1 MFKKIILSYLIPN
14 PYLIYIKLCY
24 DVVKECVQIIEQF
37 HNLMRIIVVI
47 LMELDLDFGV
57 GCNDGKGKENFT
69 SSAVLDEERAV
80 KPEF

>member
-1 MFKKIILSYLIPN
+1 MHEVNIVVKKTIISYLITK

-47 LMELDLDFGV
+47 LMELDVDFGV
-57 GCNDGKGKENFT
+57 GCNDRKGKGKFYLKCC
-69 SSAVLDEERAV
+69 AR
-80 KPEF
+80 